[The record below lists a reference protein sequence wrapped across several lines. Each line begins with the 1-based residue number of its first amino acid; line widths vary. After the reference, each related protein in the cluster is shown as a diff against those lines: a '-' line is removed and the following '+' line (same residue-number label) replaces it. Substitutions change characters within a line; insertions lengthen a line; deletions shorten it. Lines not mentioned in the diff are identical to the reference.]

1 MPKTEVSR
9 AAARVAILKKKI
21 NRLAPTYRRKLT
33 GDNPVSNLIE
43 GLRATGSAAKGA
55 FNAKKVDALSK
66 KVEKLEEAQQEAKDF
81 KSTKR
86 FMAGDEFAEYSG
98 KVATLLR
105 KAKQNGSK

>member
-9 AAARVAILKKKI
+9 AAARVAILKKRI
-21 NRLAPTYRRKLT
+21 NKLSPTYRRKLT

-43 GLRATGSAAKGA
+43 GLRATGTAVKVA

-66 KVEKLEEAQQEAKDF
+66 KIDKLEKAQQEAKEL

-98 KVATLLR
+98 KAASLLR
-105 KAKQNGSK
+105 KAKKNGG